1 MDSGTI
7 IDASVSEKLY
17 DCLTLL
23 TTPLNKTYTEKIISE
38 KKIVRGAKMLLNHMQ
53 RFFQSGLMSKHWSL
67 FMHP

>member
-38 KKIVRGAKMLLNHMQ
+38 KK
-53 RFFQSGLMSKHWSL
+53 
-67 FMHP
+67 